1 MNKISVVVTVKDD
14 EEGVRRLL
22 ADLEKQTVKPDEII
36 VVMAGKKEV
45 QEGTKSTRMYKKE

>member
-36 VVMAGKKEV
+36 VVMAGKGAYRNLKEFY
-45 QEGTKSTRMYKKE
+45 EY

>member
-22 ADLEKQTVKPDEII
+22 ADLEKQTVK
-36 VVMAGKKEV
+36 AG
-45 QEGTKSTRMYKKE
+45 